1 MNLTEMINYS
11 LHLGEEIVAEELEI
25 QDAEIT
31 VNGENN
37 GDIVM

>member
-1 MNLTEMINYS
+1 MINYS

-31 VNGENN
+31 VNGENHC
-37 GDIVM
+37 DIVM